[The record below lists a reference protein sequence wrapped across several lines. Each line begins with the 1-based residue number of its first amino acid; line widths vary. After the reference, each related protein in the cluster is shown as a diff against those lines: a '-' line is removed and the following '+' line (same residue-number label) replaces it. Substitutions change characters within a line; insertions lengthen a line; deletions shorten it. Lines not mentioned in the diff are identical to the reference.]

1 MPIFRKKRYYAKK
14 YGDTAAQKIQRHWRK
29 RRVDRIK
36 TKSDVRKAVQS
47 TAPSR
52 AELRSG
58 TASITTTPSIL
69 ESFSDIE
76 YNEDGIT
83 NPQSRQSLKIS
94 VGSIR
99 MKGDLVVGDDTNI
112 VRLMLVRS
120 KNQSNAAFAPAD
132 IFFNNN
138 GAAAVAAYLAQV
150 NTRNVDVLWDKTYML
165 QDSDSSTP
173 GVRPSFY
180 FIDEK
185 FNIRNTWTYNQ
196 IANAS
201 TQLPRNMKE
210 YYLVAVSDSSVL
222 PNPSLRYQSCTWF
235 KNLA

>member
-1 MPIFRKKRYYAKK
+1 MKKPIRGYNWHGSASIIQRAWRAKK
-14 YGDTAAQKIQRHWRK
+14 KAQKDQ
-29 RRVDRIK
+29 IK
-36 TKSDVRKAVQS
+36 TKADVRKAVQA

-58 TASITTTPSIL
+58 SVSITTTPSIL

-76 YNEDGIT
+76 FNEDGIT
-83 NPQSRQSLKIS
+83 NPQTRQSLKIS

-99 MKGDLVVGDDTNI
+99 LKGDLVVGDDTNI

-120 KNQSNAAFAPAD
+120 KNQTNDAFAPAD
-132 IFFNNN
+132 IFFDNN
-138 GAAAVAAYLAQV
+138 GAVAVTAYLAQV
-150 NTRNVDVLWDKTYML
+150 NTRNVDVLWDKSFLL
-165 QDSDSSTP
+165 QDSDSSIP

-185 FNIRNTWTYNQ
+185 FTIRNTWTYNQ
-196 IANAS
+196 INNA
-201 TQLPRNMKE
+201 TTELPRNMKE

-235 KNLA
+235 KNLT